1 MDVMAGAAGGPR
13 FGQRFAV
20 DGQIGANG
28 GNQLPDAGQGGVRR
42 CRQPAQRGNSAQRPA
57 Y

>member
-1 MDVMAGAAGGPR
+1 MDGMAGAAGGPR

-28 GNQLPDAGQGGVRR
+28 PSAMGRVSDGVV
-42 CRQPAQRGNSAQRPA
+42 
-57 Y
+57 